1 MRRFLDRLLV
11 AAFVIVISVPLAANL
26 SGRDG
31 GDAEAENRTL
41 APFPVLDRSLASIRA
56 LGPGLDAWFSD
67 HFGFRSDLIRWYG
80 ESRYFGF
87 GVSPSPMV
95 IRGENGWLY
104 YEEDGGIE
112 DYANEPLLDAE
123 ALHAWHETVVRA
135 RDWCK
140 ARGIA
145 YVFVIAPDKHK
156 IYPEHYNPDIHPV
169 TAVSRTDQVLEAL
182 ADTGVAVDVRPAMM
196 AAKDDDRLFH
206 LTDTHWND
214 RGAFVAYQQII
225 EAVRKQRP
233 AVPPAHDRSM
243 FNATSRIVEG
253 RDLAAT
259 IGLKRVLHEE
269 DLRLL
274 PKAGRGYKVLVPAG
288 GYATGGDPMVVTEIP
303 GSTLPKAVVFRDSFT
318 SALAPFLS
326 EHFSRAVYLWQN
338 DFDASDVEKEHPDIV
353 IQEIVGR
360 HLYVFYP
367 TPWLVPDP

>member
-1 MRRFLDRLLV
+1 VRYFAALSGSDMHDVDEAISAVGLDDHRK
-11 AAFVIVISVPLAANL
+11 ALAANL

-41 APFPVLDRSLASIRA
+41 APFPVLNRSLASIRA
-56 LGPGLDAWFSD
+56 YGPGLDDWFSD
-67 HFGFRSDLIRWYG
+67 HFRFRSDLIRWYG

-112 DYANEPLLDAE
+112 DYANEPLLDAD

-156 IYPEHYNPDIHPV
+156 IYPEHYDPHIHPV
-169 TAVSRTDQVLEAL
+169 ATASRTDQVLEAL

-196 AAKDDDRLFH
+196 AAKADDRLFH

-233 AVPPAHDRSM
+233 AVPPAHDRST

-259 IGLKRVLHEE
+259 IGLKRCCTRTTCGCCPRP
-269 DLRLL
+269 DAATRCWS
-274 PKAGRGYKVLVPAG
+274 PPA
-288 GYATGGDPMVVTEIP
+288 ATRPAAI
-303 GSTLPKAVVFRDSFT
+303 R
-318 SALAPFLS
+318 
-326 EHFSRAVYLWQN
+326 W
-338 DFDASDVEKEHPDIV
+338 
-353 IQEIVGR
+353 
-360 HLYVFYP
+360 
-367 TPWLVPDP
+367 W

>member
-41 APFPVLDRSLASIRA
+41 APFPVLDRSLASMRA

-233 AVPPAHDRSM
+233 AVPPAHDRST

>member
-233 AVPPAHDRSM
+233 AVPPAHDRST

>member
-1 MRRFLDRLLV
+1 MRRLLDRLLV
-11 AAFVIVISVPLAANL
+11 AAFLIVISVPLAANL

-56 LGPGLDAWFSD
+56 FGPGLDDWFSD

-156 IYPEHYNPDIHPV
+156 IYPEHYNPNIHPV
-169 TAVSRTDQVLEAL
+169 TPVSRTDQVLEAL

-196 AAKDDDRLFH
+196 AAKADDRLFH

-233 AVPPAHDRSM
+233 AVPPAHDRST

-259 IGLKRVLHEE
+259 IGLKRVLHED